1 MANKDMARVVLQL
14 AAEQNQLRRDFDKA
28 QRTVET
34 STGKMAQASAKA
46 ARKMQTDMTNA
57 TSKIGASFTKMSGI
71 AKASLAGLFAGV
83 IGAGGA
89 GIVMQLGDIAK
100 GVAEIGDA
108 AKMAGVSAKA
118 FQEWRYVA
126 EKARIPID
134 SITDGLKEMAIRA
147 DEFATTGKGSAAEA
161 FQRLGLTPQEV
172 KERLKDP
179 SELLLL
185 LIERT
190 RKLKDTA
197 AGVRIFDELF
207 GGTGGERMVSLIE
220 QGEAGIRD
228 QIKAANDFGRVL
240 DDDVIRKAAEIDQQF
255 NSIAGTIGTTL
266 KSAIVSVLG
275 SLGDF
280 IDQFNAIE
288 DQKTSTID
296 FRTKELGIQRLEI
309 EKKIL
314 SVKEQQAELARAGML
329 NPLSQ
334 GVDKADLDA
343 YQRQLAVIAEE
354 EAKLVAERG
363 RRITLT
369 PKSSDTWTPPTKYTP
384 PPATGGSSARDKAA
398 REAERERQ
406 AVTDLI
412 ADLQL
417 EYEMIGKTEAQ
428 KAKMNALRQAGAA
441 ATAEEQL
448 AIASKVDA
456 IFRESEA
463 YEKVQAAAEEAKD
476 AARDFAG
483 TIVNGMLE
491 GASATEVLGNALK
504 NLGSRLINSGLDS
517 LFNMGGGGL
526 FNIFGGGGG
535 GFPSAPGGLYSEGGY
550 TGDGGKYQPAGVVHK
565 GEYVFDKAAVKAAGG
580 PAALEAMR
588 RGLKGYADGGYVGAM
603 PSLSPPS
610 IPDMKSVT
618 GGSGGGAVNVNFSP
632 VYNVQGTGPE
642 IAQLRAQ
649 MAKDKAEIPLRVE
662 AAVRDARK
670 RNVKL

>member
-1 MANKDMARVVLQL
+1 MATDYERLAVLLEARV
-14 AAEQNQLRRDFDKA
+14 ADFEKKIA
-28 QRTVET
+28 
-34 STGKMAQASAKA
+34 
-46 ARKMQTDMTNA
+46 NA
-57 TSKIGASFTKMSGI
+57 TRNADRNFKKMEKSAEGMRDRMGKAFGSAGTL

-108 AKMAGVSAKA
+108 AKMAGVSSRA

-126 EKARIPID
+126 EQARIPID

-190 RKLKDTA
+190 RKLNDVQ

-220 QGEAGIRD
+220 QGETGIRD

-240 DDDVIRKAAEIDQQF
+240 DDDVIKKAAEIDRQF
-255 NSIAGTIGTTL
+255 NSIAGTIGMTL
-266 KSAIVSVLG
+266 KSAIVSVVG
-275 SLGDF
+275 SMVDF
-280 IDQFNAIE
+280 LDSLRTVEKQRNQTIQGGINDIMAQKQEVAKALAAIDAADSKLNDRQKARAKGTHEITMAQLNERENALI
-288 DQKTSTID
+288 
-296 FRTKELGIQRLEI
+296 KELESRP
-309 EKKIL
+309 
-314 SVKEQQAELARAGML
+314 SVM
-329 NPLSQ
+329 NF
-334 GVDKADLDA
+334 
-343 YQRQLAVIAEE
+343 
-354 EAKLVAERG
+354 
-363 RRITLT
+363 T

-417 EYEMIGKTEAQ
+417 EYDMIGKTEAQ

-441 ATAEEQL
+441 ATTEEQL
-448 AIASKVDA
+448 AIAGKIDA
-456 IFRESEA
+456 IYRESDA
-463 YEKVQAAAEEAKD
+463 YEKVQAAAEEATD
-476 AARDFAG
+476 ASRDFAG
-483 TIVNGMLE
+483 TLVDGMLN
-491 GASATEVLGNALK
+491 GASATETLGNALK
-504 NLGSRLINSGLDS
+504 GLASRLLNSGLDS
-517 LFNMGGGGL
+517 LFSGGGL
-526 FNIFGGGGG
+526 LGGLFGGGGAG
-535 GFPSAPGGLYSEGGY
+535 GVSGVPMYDTGGY

-580 PAALEAMR
+580 PAAMEAMR
-588 RGLKGYADGGYVGAM
+588 RNLKGYANGGAVGVSVPA
-603 PSLSPPS
+603 LSAPS
-610 IPDMKSVT
+610 IPDMKSIA
-618 GGSGGGAVNVNFSP
+618 GGGTSIAPVIHFSP
-632 VYNVQGTGPE
+632 NIDARGAGPGE
-642 IAQLRAQ
+642 VARIEQSLQ
-649 MAKDKAEIPLRVE
+649 KLKAEIPYYVDKGIATHRQ
-662 AAVRDARK
+662 
-670 RNVKL
+670 RNIKVS

>member
-1 MANKDMARVVLQL
+1 MANNESQKLAVDVIARI
-14 AAEQNQLRRDFDKA
+14 NQLEKSMAKA
-28 QRTVET
+28 GQVVDR
-34 STGKMAQASAKA
+34 STGNMERRLKSFESSA
-46 ARKMQTDMTNA
+46 
-57 TSKIGASFTKMSGI
+57 GASF
-71 AKASLAGLFAGV
+71 AKVGKLAQASLAGLFAGI

-108 AKMAGVSAKA
+108 AKMAGVSSKA

-126 EKARIPID
+126 EQARIPID

-147 DEFATTGKGSAAEA
+147 DEFAATGKGSAAEA

-266 KSAIVSVLG
+266 KSAIVSVVG

-369 PKSSDTWTPPTKYTP
+369 SKSSDTWTPPTKYTP

-398 REAERERQ
+398 RETERERK
-406 AVTDLI
+406 AVTDLL

-417 EYEMIGKTEAQ
+417 EYDMIGKTEAQ

-448 AIASKVDA
+448 AIAGKIDA
-456 IFRESEA
+456 IYRESDA

-483 TIVNGMLE
+483 TLVDGMLN
-491 GASATEVLGNALK
+491 GASATETLGNALK
-504 NLGSRLINSGLDS
+504 GLASRLLNSGLDS
-517 LFNMGGGGL
+517 LFSGGGL
-526 FNIFGGGGG
+526 LGGLFGGGLGTNYFPPAPLPMYAKGTNSAQSGVALVGEKGPELVRFKGGEQVVPNHRLAAAMSAPSLPNIQALGGGGG
-535 GFPSAPGGLYSEGGY
+535 TS
-550 TGDGGKYQPAGVVHK
+550 
-565 GEYVFDKAAVKAAGG
+565 VKLA
-580 PAALEAMR
+580 
-588 RGLKGYADGGYVGAM
+588 
-603 PSLSPPS
+603 
-610 IPDMKSVT
+610 
-618 GGSGGGAVNVNFSP
+618 P
-632 VYNVQGTGPE
+632 VYNIDARG
-642 IAQLRAQ
+642 ADA
-649 MAKDKAEIPLRVE
+649 
-662 AAVRDARK
+662 AAVARLQAGFEK
-670 RNVKL
+670 AQRNLKGEIINTVRQAQKGNVKLS

>member
-28 QRTVET
+28 QKTVES
-34 STGKMAQASAKA
+34 STGKMAQASARA

-57 TSKIGASFTKMSGI
+57 TSKIGASFTKMGTL
-71 AKASLAGLFAGV
+71 AKASIAGLFAGV

-108 AKMAGVSAKA
+108 AKMAGVSVKA

-126 EKARIPID
+126 EQARIPID

-190 RKLKDTA
+190 RKLKDVQ

-228 QIKAANDFGRVL
+228 QIKAASDFGRVL

-266 KSAIVSVLG
+266 KSAIVSVVG
-275 SLGDF
+275 SMVDWMDMLRSLEKQRNQTIQGGINDIMAQKQEVAKALAA
-280 IDQFNAIE
+280 IDAADSKLNDRQKARARGTHEITMQQLNERENALI
-288 DQKTSTID
+288 
-296 FRTKELGIQRLEI
+296 KELESRP
-309 EKKIL
+309 
-314 SVKEQQAELARAGML
+314 SVM
-329 NPLSQ
+329 NF
-334 GVDKADLDA
+334 
-343 YQRQLAVIAEE
+343 
-354 EAKLVAERG
+354 
-363 RRITLT
+363 T
-369 PKSSDTWTPPTKYTP
+369 PKSSDTWTPPAKYTP

-448 AIASKVDA
+448 AIASKIDA
-456 IFRESEA
+456 IYRESDA

-483 TIVNGMLE
+483 TLVDGMLN
-491 GASATEVLGNALK
+491 GASATETLGNALK
-504 NLGSRLINSGLDS
+504 GLASRLLNSGLDS
-517 LFNMGGGGL
+517 LFSGGGL
-526 FNIFGGGGG
+526 FSLFGGGGG
-535 GFPSAPGGLYSEGGY
+535 LGKNYFPPAPLPMYAAGTSSAQRGIALVGEKGPELVRFKGGEQVVPNHQLAAAMSAPSLPNIQALGG
-550 TGDGGKYQPAGVVHK
+550 
-565 GEYVFDKAAVKAAGG
+565 
-580 PAALEAMR
+580 
-588 RGLKGYADGGYVGAM
+588 
-603 PSLSPPS
+603 
-610 IPDMKSVT
+610 
-618 GGSGGGAVNVNFSP
+618 GGGASVKLAP
-632 VYNVQGTGPE
+632 VYNIDARG
-642 IAQLRAQ
+642 ADA
-649 MAKDKAEIPLRVE
+649 
-662 AAVRDARK
+662 AAVARLQAGFEK
-670 RNVKL
+670 AQRNLKGEIINTVRQAQKGNVKLN

>member
-1 MANKDMARVVLQL
+1 MANNESQKLAVDVIARI
-14 AAEQNQLRRDFDKA
+14 NQLEKSMAKA
-28 QRTVET
+28 SQVVDR
-34 STGKMAQASAKA
+34 STGNMERRLKTFESSA
-46 ARKMQTDMTNA
+46 
-57 TSKIGASFTKMSGI
+57 GASFAKVGNL

-108 AKMAGVSAKA
+108 AKMAGVSSKA
-118 FQEWRYVA
+118 FQEWRVVA
-126 EKARIPID
+126 ENARIPID

-190 RKLKDTA
+190 RKLNDTA
-197 AGVRIFDELF
+197 SGVRIFDELF

-240 DDDVIRKAAEIDQQF
+240 DDDVIKKAAEIDRQF

-266 KSAIVSVLG
+266 KSAIVSVIS

-280 IDQFNAIE
+280 ADQFNAIE

-334 GVDKADLDA
+334 GVDKADLDT
-343 YQRQLAVIAEE
+343 YQRQLAAIAEE

-398 REAERERQ
+398 TEADRERK

-417 EYEMIGKTEAQ
+417 EYDMIGKTEAQ

-448 AIASKVDA
+448 AIAGKIDA
-456 IFRESEA
+456 IYRESDA
-463 YEKVQAAAEEAKD
+463 YEKVQAAAEEARD

-504 NLGSRLINSGLDS
+504 NLGSRLLNSGLDS
-517 LFNMGGGGL
+517 LFSGGGL
-526 FNIFGGGGG
+526 LGGLFGGGGG
-535 GFPSAPGGLYSEGGY
+535 LGKNFFPSAPLPMYAKGTNSAQSGVALVGEKGPELVRFKGGE
-550 TGDGGKYQPAGVVHK
+550 QVVPNHQL
-565 GEYVFDKAAVKAAGG
+565 AA
-580 PAALEAMR
+580 AMS
-588 RGLKGYADGGYVGAM
+588 A
-603 PSLSPPS
+603 PSLPN
-610 IPDMKSVT
+610 IQAL
-618 GGSGGGAVNVNFSP
+618 GGSGGTSVKLAP
-632 VYNVQGTGPE
+632 VYNIDARG
-642 IAQLRAQ
+642 ADA
-649 MAKDKAEIPLRVE
+649 
-662 AAVRDARK
+662 AAVARLQAGFEK
-670 RNVKL
+670 AQRNLKGEIINTVRQAQKGNVKLN

>member
-1 MANKDMARVVLQL
+1 MANNESQKLAVDVIARI
-14 AAEQNQLRRDFDKA
+14 NQLEK
-28 QRTVET
+28 
-34 STGKMAQASAKA
+34 SMAKA
-46 ARKMQTDMTNA
+46 GQVVDRSTNGMERRLKSFESSA
-57 TSKIGASFTKMSGI
+57 GASFAKVGNL

-108 AKMAGVSAKA
+108 AKMAGVSSKA

-126 EKARIPID
+126 EQARIPID

-190 RKLKDTA
+190 RKLNDTA
-197 AGVRIFDELF
+197 SGVRIFDELF

-220 QGEAGIRD
+220 QGESGIRD

-240 DDDVIRKAAEIDQQF
+240 DDDVIKKAAEIDRQF

-266 KSAIVSVLG
+266 KSAIVSVVG
-275 SLGDF
+275 SMVDF
-280 IDQFNAIE
+280 LDSLRTVEKQRNQTIQGGINDIMAQKQEVAKALAAIDAADSKLNDRQKARAKGTHEITMQQLNERENALI
-288 DQKTSTID
+288 
-296 FRTKELGIQRLEI
+296 KELESRP
-309 EKKIL
+309 
-314 SVKEQQAELARAGML
+314 SVM
-329 NPLSQ
+329 NF
-334 GVDKADLDA
+334 
-343 YQRQLAVIAEE
+343 
-354 EAKLVAERG
+354 
-363 RRITLT
+363 T

-448 AIASKVDA
+448 AIAGKIDA
-456 IFRESEA
+456 IYRETDA

-483 TIVNGMLE
+483 TLVDGMLN
-491 GASATEVLGNALK
+491 GASATETLGNALK

-517 LFNMGGGGL
+517 LFSGGGILGGLFGGGL
-526 FNIFGGGGG
+526 GKSY
-535 GFPSAPGGLYSEGGY
+535 FPPAPGGGIPFAEGGY

-565 GEYVFDKAAVKAAGG
+565 GEYVFDADAVRKAGG
-580 PAALEAMR
+580 PAAMEAMR

-603 PSLSPPS
+603 PSLSAPS
-610 IPDMKSVT
+610 IPDMKSIT
-618 GGSGGGAVNVNFSP
+618 GGGTSIAPVINFAPVINAQGADAGAVARIDQS
-632 VYNVQGTGPE
+632 
-642 IAQLRAQ
+642 LKRL
-649 MAKDKAEIPLRVE
+649 KAELPGIVVGE
-662 AAVRDARK
+662 VRSAQK
-670 RNVKL
+670 RNVKF

>member
-1 MANKDMARVVLQL
+1 MANNESQKLAVDVIARI
-14 AAEQNQLRRDFDKA
+14 NQLEK
-28 QRTVET
+28 
-34 STGKMAQASAKA
+34 SMAKA
-46 ARKMQTDMTNA
+46 GQVVDRS
-57 TSKIGASFTKMSGI
+57 TSGMERRLKTFESSAGASFAKVGNL

-108 AKMAGVSAKA
+108 AKMAGVSSKA

-126 EKARIPID
+126 EQARIPID
-134 SITDGLKEMAIRA
+134 GITDGLKEMAIRA

-161 FQRLGLTPQEV
+161 FQRLGLSPQEV

-190 RKLKDTA
+190 RKLNDTA
-197 AGVRIFDELF
+197 SGVRIFDELF

-220 QGEAGIRD
+220 QGESGIRD

-240 DDDVIRKAAEIDQQF
+240 DDDVIKKAAEIDRQF

-266 KSAIVSVLG
+266 KSAIVSVVG
-275 SLGDF
+275 SMVDF
-280 IDQFNAIE
+280 LDSLRTVEKQRNQTIQGGINDIMAQKQEVAKALAAIDAADSKLNDRQKARAKGTHEITMAQLNERENALI
-288 DQKTSTID
+288 
-296 FRTKELGIQRLEI
+296 KELESRP
-309 EKKIL
+309 
-314 SVKEQQAELARAGML
+314 SVM
-329 NPLSQ
+329 NF
-334 GVDKADLDA
+334 
-343 YQRQLAVIAEE
+343 
-354 EAKLVAERG
+354 
-363 RRITLT
+363 T

-428 KAKMNALRQAGAA
+428 KAKMNALRQGGAA

-448 AIASKVDA
+448 AIANKVDA
-456 IFRESEA
+456 IYRESDA
-463 YEKVQAAAEEAKD
+463 YEKVQAAAEEAND

-504 NLGSRLINSGLDS
+504 NLGSRLLNSGLDS
-517 LFNMGGGGL
+517 LFSGGGL
-526 FNIFGGGGG
+526 FSLFGGGGG
-535 GFPSAPGGLYSEGGY
+535 LGKSFFPSAPLPMY
-550 TGDGGKYQPAGVVHK
+550 
-565 GEYVFDKAAVKAAGG
+565 AAGTSSAQRGIALVGEKG
-580 PAALEAMR
+580 PELVRFKGGEQVVPNHQLAAAMS
-588 RGLKGYADGGYVGAM
+588 A
-603 PSLSPPS
+603 PSLPN
-610 IPDMKSVT
+610 IQAL
-618 GGSGGGAVNVNFSP
+618 GGGGGASVKLAP
-632 VYNVQGTGPE
+632 VYNIDARG
-642 IAQLRAQ
+642 ADA
-649 MAKDKAEIPLRVE
+649 
-662 AAVRDARK
+662 AAVARLQAGFEK
-670 RNVKL
+670 AQRNLKGEIINTVRQAQKGNVKLN

>member
-1 MANKDMARVVLQL
+1 MANNESQKLAVDVIARI
-14 AAEQNQLRRDFDKA
+14 NQLEK
-28 QRTVET
+28 
-34 STGKMAQASAKA
+34 SMAKA
-46 ARKMQTDMTNA
+46 GQVVDRSTNGMEKRLKSFESSA
-57 TSKIGASFTKMSGI
+57 GASFAKVGNL
-71 AKASLAGLFAGV
+71 AKASLAGLFAGI

-161 FQRLGLTPQEV
+161 FARLGLTPQEV

-228 QIKAANDFGRVL
+228 QIKAASDFGRVL

-266 KSAIVSVLG
+266 KSAIVSVVG
-275 SLGDF
+275 SMVDF
-280 IDQFNAIE
+280 IDGLRTVEKQRNQTIQGGINDIMAQKQEVAKALAAIDAADSKLNDRQKARARGTHEITMQQLNERENALI
-288 DQKTSTID
+288 
-296 FRTKELGIQRLEI
+296 KELESRP
-309 EKKIL
+309 
-314 SVKEQQAELARAGML
+314 SVM
-329 NPLSQ
+329 NF
-334 GVDKADLDA
+334 
-343 YQRQLAVIAEE
+343 
-354 EAKLVAERG
+354 
-363 RRITLT
+363 T

-384 PPATGGSSARDKAA
+384 PVDPKAESARAKAA
-398 REAERERQ
+398 REAERERK
-406 AVTDLI
+406 AVTDLL

-417 EYEMIGKTEAQ
+417 EYDMIGKTEAQ

-441 ATAEEQL
+441 ATTEEQL
-448 AIASKVDA
+448 AIANKVDA
-456 IFRESEA
+456 IYRESDA

-491 GASATEVLGNALK
+491 GASATEVLGDALK

-517 LFNMGGGGL
+517 LFNMGGSGGGGL
-526 FNIFGGGGG
+526 FNIFKGGGG

-565 GEYVFDKAAVKAAGG
+565 GEYVMDADTVRKAGG
-580 PAALEAMR
+580 PAVMEAMR

-610 IPDMKSVT
+610 IPNMKSVT
-618 GGSGGGAVNVNFSP
+618 GGGTSIAPVINFSP
-632 VYNVQGTGPE
+632 TIDARGADASAVAR
-642 IAQLRAQ
+642 IDASL
-649 MAKDKAEIPLRVE
+649 KKLKAEIPTIVVGS
-662 AAVRDARK
+662 VRDAQK
-670 RNVKL
+670 RNVKFN